1 VSRTAN
7 LLGALSLMAADRVRE
22 ATGAEPTWSAALVS
36 LQTMT
41 DGGSI
46 DDLRRVLGLSHSGG
60 VRVVKALSRAGLVD
74 LRRDRNDR
82 RAVEVRLTD
91 QGRETASR
99 IRAARL
105 GALDALLEALTP
117 AERAQLDELLARAL
131 GAATGDARHI
141 CRLCD
146 PDVCGHPSRCP
157 VTRSFARTAAVQ
169 QDVAHDRSQDGHRGG
184 DRGGGDRPRT

>member
-7 LLGALSLMAADRVRE
+7 LLGALSLLAADRVRE

-60 VRVVKALSRAGLVD
+60 VRVVKALSRAELVE
-74 LRRDRNDR
+74 LRRDPDDG
-82 RAVEVRLTD
+82 RAVQVRLTE
-91 QGRETASR
+91 QGAAAATR

-105 GALDALLEALTP
+105 EALDSLLDELDPAARDQLDALLAKAL
-117 AERAQLDELLARAL
+117 A
-131 GAATGDARHI
+131 AATGDRDDARHI

-146 PDVCGHPSRCP
+146 PGVCGHPERCP
-157 VTRSFARTAAVQ
+157 VTRAADGVAALIPTAE
-169 QDVAHDRSQDGHRGG
+169 
-184 DRGGGDRPRT
+184 

>member
-1 VSRTAN
+1 MSRTAN

-22 ATGAEPTWSAALVS
+22 ATGAEATWSAALVS

-74 LRRDRNDR
+74 LRRDRHDG

-91 QGRETASR
+91 RGRETASR
-99 IRAARL
+99 IRADRL
-105 GALDALLEALTP
+105 AALDALLDGLAP
-117 AERAQLDELLARAL
+117 AERAQLDELLAQTL
-131 GAATGDARHI
+131 GAATGDRDDARHI

-146 PDVCGHPSRCP
+146 PGVCGHPERCP
-157 VTRSFARTAAVQ
+157 VTRAA
-169 QDVAHDRSQDGHRGG
+169 DAAE
-184 DRGGGDRPRT
+184 

>member
-7 LLGALSLMAADRVRE
+7 LLGALSLIVADRVRE
-22 ATGAEPTWSAALVS
+22 ATGAESTWSAALVS

-46 DDLRRVLGLSHSGG
+46 DALRRVLGLSHSGG

-74 LRRDRNDR
+74 LRRDRNDG
-82 RAVEVRLTD
+82 RAVQVRLTAR
-91 QGRETASR
+91 GRATATR

-105 GALDALLEALTP
+105 EALDALLDGLAP
-117 AERAQLDELLARAL
+117 AERAQLDELLALTL
-131 GAATGDARHI
+131 GAATGGRDDARHI

-146 PDVCGHPSRCP
+146 PDVCGHPARCP
-157 VTRSFARTAAVQ
+157 VTRSADDQTSTEARAST
-169 QDVAHDRSQDGHRGG
+169 R
-184 DRGGGDRPRT
+184 

>member
-1 VSRTAN
+1 MSRTAN
-7 LLGALSLMAADRVRE
+7 LLGALSLVATDRVRV

-46 DDLRRVLGLSHSGG
+46 DELRRVLGLSHSGG

-74 LRRDRNDR
+74 LRRDPGDG
-82 RAVEVRLTD
+82 RAVQVCLTR
-91 QGRETASR
+91 QGQATATR

-105 GALDALLEALTP
+105 EALDALLNGLAA
-117 AERAQLDELLARAL
+117 AERARLDELLALAL
-131 GAATGDARHI
+131 GAATGGRDDARHI

-146 PDVCGHPSRCP
+146 PGVCGHPERCP
-157 VTRSFARTAAVQ
+157 VTRSATR
-169 QDVAHDRSQDGHRGG
+169 
-184 DRGGGDRPRT
+184 

>member
-7 LLGALSLMAADRVRE
+7 LLGALSLTAADRVRE
-22 ATGAEPTWSAALVS
+22 ATGAEATWSAALVS

-60 VRVVKALSRAGLVD
+60 VRVVKALSRAGLAD
-74 LRRDRNDR
+74 QRRDPRDG
-82 RAVEVRLTD
+82 RAVQVHLTEE
-91 QGRETASR
+91 GRAAATR

-105 GALDALLEALTP
+105 EALDDLLNGLAP
-117 AERAQLDELLARAL
+117 AERDTLAGLLERTL
-131 GAATGDARHI
+131 GAATGGREDARHI

-146 PDVCGHPSRCP
+146 PDVCGHPARCP
-157 VTRSFARTAAVQ
+157 VTRSADALSRA
-169 QDVAHDRSQDGHRGG
+169 S
-184 DRGGGDRPRT
+184 

>member
-1 VSRTAN
+1 
-7 LLGALSLMAADRVRE
+7 
-22 ATGAEPTWSAALVS
+22 
-36 LQTMT
+36 
-41 DGGSI
+41 
-46 DDLRRVLGLSHSGG
+46 VLGLSHSGG
-60 VRVVKALSRAGLVD
+60 VRVVKSLRRAGLVD
-74 LRRDRNDR
+74 LRRDRNDG

-99 IRAARL
+99 IRAGRL
-105 GALDALLEALTP
+105 EALDALLEGLTP
-117 AERAQLDELLARAL
+117 AERAQLDELLGRAL
-131 GAATGDARHI
+131 GAATGDARRI

-169 QDVAHDRSQDGHRGG
+169 QDVPHDRSQDGHRGG